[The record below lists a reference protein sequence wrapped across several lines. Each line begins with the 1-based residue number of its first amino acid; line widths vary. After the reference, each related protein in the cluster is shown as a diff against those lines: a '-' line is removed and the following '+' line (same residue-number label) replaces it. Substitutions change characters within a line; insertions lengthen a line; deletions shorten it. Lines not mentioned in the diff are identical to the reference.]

1 MLAFTRLLQRFIT
14 DTHVFFA
21 LKVSCALAG
30 VLLPGLYL
38 DMTHE
43 TVAMSLGIV
52 AGAIAEPDDSP
63 AGRVKSLLLTLA
75 CFWIATLSV
84 QLFYPYPWLFAAGL
98 LCSTFFFVMLGGLG
112 KRYSSIS
119 FGSLLVAVYS
129 MMGAAQAP
137 HIWFQPVWLCTG
149 ALWYGFVSLCWLWI
163 TPNKPLREQL
173 AQTCFSLAR
182 YCTQKA
188 WLFPSNADEQQSI
201 HQKLAILNVDC
212 MASINICQEMI
223 ARRTDPLDQELRQL
237 KALQTI
243 TEQIHERITSSH
255 YLYNR
260 LKEDVHSN
268 LLLDGFR
275 ELLRQLGVAVQQL
288 GYSTLLNNPFQVSPG
303 LLWGIQALGD
313 QLQFSHEKTPFS
325 THTVNAL
332 RFLQKNL
339 LEIVLLL
346 NSVDDVLSAARLQ
359 PSETKDTAATSAT
372 SVLQQIK
379 LQFSFK
385 SPLFRHACR
394 MSLCL
399 VAAYG
404 LLQLFEIKQG
414 FWVLLTCLFVC
425 QSSYTATRRRL
436 YQRIAGT
443 CSGLLLS
450 LPLLWFSPEPGVQ
463 LILMAIAAVLF
474 FAQLR
479 SNYSVAVI
487 FITLYAMTAFGLLGI
502 EEKSIILPRFVDT
515 LLGSIL
521 SFGAVTVLWP
531 EWQYQRIP
539 ELLARATRCNYEYLK
554 SVISALQNTEQDKQ
568 FSRKR
573 IAAHHADSALA
584 QAWINMQTDPKQQ
597 RRYTSLCAALIYRNH
612 SLLSYVSALGIHQEL
627 HGSLFEP
634 QLIKYAKSLF
644 EALDESVTAL
654 SGNLNNNPVVLAS
667 LSPALYIESVDETD
681 QRAGLIKQEMIHIG
695 IMTTEILK
703 LSRLLNPLIQSHS
716 ADKSFFR
723 SK

>member
-1 MLAFTRLLQRFIT
+1 MLAFSRFLQRFIT

-21 LKVSCALAG
+21 LKVSCALAI

-38 DMTHE
+38 DMIHE

-52 AGAIAEPDDSP
+52 AGAIAEPDDSLS
-63 AGRVKSLLLTLA
+63 GRIKSLLLTLA

-84 QLFYPYPWLFAAGL
+84 QLLFPYPWLFAAGL
-98 LCSTFFFVMLGGLG
+98 FSSTWFFIMLGGLG

-137 HIWFQPVWLCTG
+137 TIWFQPVWLCTG
-149 ALWYGFVSLCWLWI
+149 ALWYGFISLCWLRA

-188 WLFPSNADEQQSI
+188 WLFPSSADDQPSI

-212 MASINICQEMI
+212 MSSINLCQEMI
-223 ARRTDPLDQELRQL
+223 ARRSEHPNQELQQL
-237 KALQTI
+237 IALQAI
-243 TEQIHERITSSH
+243 NEQIHERITSSH

-268 LLLDGFR
+268 RLLDGFR
-275 ELLRQLGVAVQQL
+275 EQLRQLGSAIQQL
-288 GYSTLLNNPFQVSPG
+288 GYATLMNNHYEVSPG
-303 LLWGIQALGD
+303 LLWGMQALGD

-325 THTVNAL
+325 VSTVNAL

-339 LEIVLLL
+339 QEIVTLLIH
-346 NSVDDVLSAARLQ
+346 VDETINTTANPQNRKTTIKPDAISAL
-359 PSETKDTAATSAT
+359 K
-372 SVLQQIK
+372 QIASH
-379 LQFSFK
+379 FNFK

-394 MSLCL
+394 MSVCL
-399 VAAYG
+399 VAGYG
-404 LLQLFEIKQG
+404 LLALFDIKQG

-436 YQRIAGT
+436 FQRIAGT

-450 LPLLWFSPEPGVQ
+450 LPLLWFSPTPSVQ
-463 LILMAIAAVLF
+463 LVLMAIAAILF

-479 SNYSVAVI
+479 SNYSMAVI

-521 SFGAVTVLWP
+521 SFGAVTLLWP

-539 ELLARATRCNYEYLK
+539 ELLAKATRCNSEYMK
-554 SVISALQNTEQDKQ
+554 AIVSALQTSEQDSSFNQ
-568 FSRKR
+568 KR

-584 QAWINMQTDPKQQ
+584 QAWVNMQTDPKQQ
-597 RRYTSLCAALIYRNH
+597 RRYTKLCAALIYRNH

-627 HGSLFEP
+627 QGSLFEP
-634 QLIKYAKSLF
+634 QLIRYAEFLF
-644 EALDESVTAL
+644 QALEESVTAL
-654 SGNLNNNPVVLAS
+654 SGRNNDAPIDLSS
-667 LSPALYIESVDETD
+667 LSIASPINSEANAD
-681 QRAGLIKQEMIHIG
+681 QRAGLIQQEMNLIG
-695 IMTTEILK
+695 IMTSEILK
-703 LSRLLNPLIQSHS
+703 LSRLLRPLIQSHGS
-716 ADKSFFR
+716 DKSRFWSR
-723 SK
+723 